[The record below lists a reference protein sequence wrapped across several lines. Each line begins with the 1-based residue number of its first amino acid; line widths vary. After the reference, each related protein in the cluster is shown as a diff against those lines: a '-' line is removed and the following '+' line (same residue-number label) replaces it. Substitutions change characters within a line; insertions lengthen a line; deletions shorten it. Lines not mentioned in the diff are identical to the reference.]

1 MLFGLALFVALAW
14 SSQASLRELEAVTDA
29 RSRSRSGLLLAAEV
43 MSALKDVET
52 GQRGYVLTGD
62 EHYLDPVEIGMRRLD
77 DTFEAL
83 RAMLADRPQARLD
96 TLWTLIDHRV
106 ALAGDH
112 QLAVGLPDLAHGADA
127 ADHLGRPGGVGP
139 GGPDCAIKRCSRP
152 TR

>member
-83 RAMLADRPQARLD
+83 RAMLADRPQARLE
-96 TLWTLIDHRV
+96 TVWTLIDRRV
-106 ALAGDH
+106 VLAERNI
-112 QLAVGLPDLAHGADA
+112 ADRRAYA
-127 ADHLGRPGGVGP
+127 A
-139 GGPDCAIKRCSRP
+139 
-152 TR
+152 

>member
-1 MLFGLALFVALAW
+1 M
-14 SSQASLRELEAVTDA
+14 
-29 RSRSRSGLLLAAEV
+29 
-43 MSALKDVET
+43 KDVET

-106 ALAGDH
+106 ALAERNI
-112 QLAVGLPDLAHGADA
+112 ADRRAYA
-127 ADHLGRPGGVGP
+127 A
-139 GGPDCAIKRCSRP
+139 
-152 TR
+152 